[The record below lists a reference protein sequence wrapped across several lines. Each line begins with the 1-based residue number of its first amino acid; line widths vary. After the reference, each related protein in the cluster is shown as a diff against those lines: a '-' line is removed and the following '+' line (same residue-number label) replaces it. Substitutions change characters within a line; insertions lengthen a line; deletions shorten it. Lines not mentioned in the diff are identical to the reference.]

1 MQWDI
6 PSCYGQAPPP
16 RESHTATAYTDKDG
30 SNPRLIIYGGMSGC
44 RLADLWILHI
54 DTMTWSKPQLGG
66 VPPLPRSLHTTT
78 MIGQRMFVFG
88 GWVPLVMDDV
98 KVATHEKAGFGKNPG
113 LKKLSPVFF
122 FFCFFWGFMFF
133 LYICPE
139 ERGVFRFFQVH
150 PDFKY
155 NHSYRTYY
163 LFLLM
168 YAQALD

>member
-98 KVATHEKAGFGKNPG
+98 KVATHEKAGLEKTRVSK
-113 LKKLSPVFF
+113 LKTQPSGFF
-122 FFCFFWGFMFF
+122 VCLFFLGFLGGFSVF
-133 LYICPE
+133 LYIFAQKRE
-139 ERGVFRFFQVH
+139 EFLGFFQFQEYFVN
-150 PDFKY
+150 K
-155 NHSYRTYY
+155 
-163 LFLLM
+163 
-168 YAQALD
+168 